1 MNGSKSAIIIGSGFS
16 GLSAATHLA
25 SKGWQVTV
33 LEKHSIPGGRA
44 RQFVAQ
50 GFTFDMGPSW
60 YWMPD
65 VFERYFNCFGKK
77 VSDFYELIRLDPS
90 YTVFFKNEKI
100 DLPAGTA
107 AMIALFENIETGAG
121 KKLEHFLAEGAYKYK
136 VGVQKLVYKPGQSIL
151 EFVDVDVIKGI
162 FKLDIFTNMQSHI
175 EKYFK
180 DYRLQKLME
189 FPVLFLG
196 ALAKNTPALY
206 SLMNYSDIDGGTWY
220 PAKGMHQI
228 VTAMHEVA
236 VQQGVQFLFNENVN
250 KIIVSNNKVT
260 AVQTDT
266 QTYNADVVISSADYN
281 HTEQQLLPAS
291 HRQYT
296 KAYWEDRKMA
306 PSSLL
311 YYIGLNKKMENIQ
324 HHSLFFDTNFEQHAS
339 EIYDSKTW
347 PKDPLFYMSVVSQ
360 TDASSAPPNCE
371 NVFILIPIA
380 AGLQGDTETVR
391 NQYLHKILERLKTIT
406 GNDIADNIIYCKSY
420 AVSDFISDYNAFKGN
435 AYGLANTLL
444 QTAILKPSIKNKKLS
459 NMYYTGQLTTPGP
472 GVPPSLISG
481 EVVANVV
488 HSTHYSL

>member
-25 SKGWQVTV
+25 SKGWSVIV
-33 LEKHSIPGGRA
+33 LEKHSLAGGRA

-100 DLPAGTA
+100 NLPAGTP
-107 AMIALFENIETGAG
+107 AMISLFESIEPGAG
-121 KKLEHFLAEGAYKYK
+121 KMLEKFLTEAAYKYK
-136 VGVQKLVYKPGQSIL
+136 VGVLKLVYKPGQSLL
-151 EFVDVDVIKGI
+151 EFVDIDVVKGI

-175 EKYFK
+175 AKYFK

-228 VTAMHEVA
+228 VNAMQAVA
-236 VQQGVQFLFNENVN
+236 EQQGVQFVFNQDVTS
-250 KIIVSNNKVT
+250 IIVNNKKVT
-260 AVQTDT
+260 GVQTSSK
-266 QTYNADVVISSADYN
+266 TYTADVVISSADYN
-281 HTEQQLLPAS
+281 FTEQQLLPQAY
-291 HRQYT
+291 RQYT
-296 KAYWEDRKMA
+296 AAYWEERKMA

-311 YYIGLNKKMENIQ
+311 FYIGLNKKMQNIQ

-339 EIYDSKTW
+339 EIYDTKTW

-360 TDASSAPPNCE
+360 TDPSSAPPNCE

-380 AGLQGDTETVR
+380 AGLQGDTEAIR
-391 NQYLHKILERLKTIT
+391 NKYLQQILKRLKDLT
-406 GNDIADNIIYCKSY
+406 GNDIEKNIIYCKSY

-435 AYGLANTLL
+435 AYGLANTLM
-444 QTAILKPSIKNKKLS
+444 QTAILKPSIKNKKLD

-481 EVVANVV
+481 EVVANIV
-488 HSTHYSL
+488 HNHHYSL